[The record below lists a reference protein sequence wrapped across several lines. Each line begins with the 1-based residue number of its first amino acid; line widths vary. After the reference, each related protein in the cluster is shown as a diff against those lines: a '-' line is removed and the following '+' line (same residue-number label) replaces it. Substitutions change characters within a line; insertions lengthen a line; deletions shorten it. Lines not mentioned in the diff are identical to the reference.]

1 MYVQQNHISH
11 VPNGFERIAYSKIY
25 IVNVN
30 VVNLYYTPNKAYF

>member
-11 VPNGFERIAYSKIY
+11 VPNGFERISKIY